1 MSNNMQ
7 QYPPYRLSAVSA
19 AREDARRA
27 ISHRA
32 DDRVANSR
40 QTRRQTDIEADDIC
54 RSIGSRYN
62 PLTSECESIEGSKK
76 INPHFIP
83 RKIEEKIVYRDPPK
97 TASSAVYV
105 PLTWGDYF
113 DSIVQDDKVINNML
127 IFGLLVIVGVVLA
140 IIFVSLRQSE
150 EEVKEKFQNLKIRRQ
165 NLAKWIRKNI

>member
-27 ISHRA
+27 ISNRVS
-32 DDRVANSR
+32 DRVAR

-97 TASSAVYV
+97 TASSAVYL
-105 PLTWGDYF
+105 PPSTTWGDYF
-113 DSIVQDDKVINNML
+113 QDDKVINNML
-127 IFGLLVIVGVVLA
+127 IFGLLVILGVVLA
-140 IIFVSLRQSE
+140 IIFVSLRSE
-150 EEVKEKFQNLKIRRQ
+150 EEVKEKFQNFKIRRQ